1 MLFIYLYHG
10 DLYSDM
16 WKSNLYFRPTSI
28 HPRRLPSNMGLTLKS
43 MGLHLKNFMKIKTPR
58 PKNSI
63 LFYSTPKGILS
74 FYDLPLKNSMVLQ
87 LGDGGELQ
95 YPLIP

>member
-1 MLFIYLYHG
+1 
-10 DLYSDM
+10 
-16 WKSNLYFRPTSI
+16 
-28 HPRRLPSNMGLTLKS
+28 MGV
-43 MGLHLKNFMKIKTPR
+43 HLKNFMKIKTPR

-87 LGDGGELQ
+87 LGDGGGGRTAISLN
-95 YPLIP
+95 PLRKTAPSHSNKATQTEMDLALTVI

>member
-1 MLFIYLYHG
+1 
-10 DLYSDM
+10 
-16 WKSNLYFRPTSI
+16 
-28 HPRRLPSNMGLTLKS
+28 

-74 FYDLPLKNSMVLQ
+74 FYDLPLNNSIVLQ
-87 LGDGGELQ
+87 LGDGGGGGGRTAISRK
-95 YPLIP
+95 PLRKTAPSHSNKATQTEMDLALTVV

>member
-1 MLFIYLYHG
+1 
-10 DLYSDM
+10 
-16 WKSNLYFRPTSI
+16 
-28 HPRRLPSNMGLTLKS
+28 MGLTLKS

-87 LGDGGELQ
+87 LGDGAGGELQ
-95 YPLIP
+95 YPLIPQEKLPLAILTKQPRQKWILP

>member
-1 MLFIYLYHG
+1 
-10 DLYSDM
+10 
-16 WKSNLYFRPTSI
+16 
-28 HPRRLPSNMGLTLKS
+28 MGLR
-43 MGLHLKNFMKIKTPR
+43 LKNFMKIKTPR

-87 LGDGGELQ
+87 LGEGGGGELQ
-95 YPLIP
+95 YPLLRKTAPSHSNKATQTEMDLALTVI

>member
-1 MLFIYLYHG
+1 
-10 DLYSDM
+10 
-16 WKSNLYFRPTSI
+16 
-28 HPRRLPSNMGLTLKS
+28 

-74 FYDLPLKNSMVLQ
+74 FYDLPLNNSIVLQ
-87 LGDGGELQ
+87 LGDGGGGGRTAISLN
-95 YPLIP
+95 PLRKTAPSHSNKATQTEMDLALTVI